1 MSCTVPGAH
10 LTVLIVLLSILLDF
24 GLAGMNPMYMVNHG
38 VSKTRVRVRPRVRVR
53 VTIRIQ
59 KVS

>member
-1 MSCTVPGAH
+1 MIDFIAAAVSDPEANEQGSS
-10 LTVLIVLLSILLDF
+10 LI
-24 GLAGMNPMYMVNHG
+24 G

-53 VTIRIQ
+53 VRVKIRIQ